1 MRLKV
6 YEVLYTKIDSMSYEG
21 KIYIR
26 AFNRSEVKQYFESF
40 DMFGQYE
47 IREINLKHIM
57 NDEETRNFLFLKNID
72 L

>member
-6 YEVLYTKIDSMSYEG
+6 YEVLYTKLDNMAYEG

-40 DMFGQYE
+40 DMLGQYK
-47 IREINLKHIM
+47 IKEINLKHIM

>member
-6 YEVLYTKIDSMSYEG
+6 YEVLYTKIDNMAYEG

-40 DMFGQYE
+40 DMFGQYK

-57 NDEETRNFLFLKNID
+57 TDEETRNFLFLKNIE

>member
-6 YEVLYTKIDSMSYEG
+6 YEVLYTKIDNMSYDG

-26 AFNRSEVKQYFESF
+26 AFNRSEVKQYFDSF
-40 DMFGQYE
+40 DMFGQYR
-47 IREINLKHIM
+47 IKEINLKRIM
-57 NDEETRNFLFLKNID
+57 TDEETRNFLFLKGVN

>member
-6 YEVLYTKIDSMSYEG
+6 YEVLYTKIDNMSYEG

-26 AFNRSEVKQYFESF
+26 AFNRSEVKQYFDSF
-40 DMFGQYE
+40 DMFGQYK
-47 IREINLKHIM
+47 ISEINLKHIM
-57 NDEETRNFLFLKNID
+57 TDEETRNFLFLKGVD

>member
-6 YEVLYTKIDSMSYEG
+6 YEVLYTKLDNMAYEG

-40 DMFGQYE
+40 DMLGQYK
-47 IREINLKHIM
+47 IKEINLKHIM
-57 NDEETRNFLFLKNID
+57 TDEETRNFLFLKNID

>member
-6 YEVLYTKIDSMSYEG
+6 YEVLYTKIDNMSYDG

-26 AFNRSEVKQYFESF
+26 AFNISEVKQYFESF
-40 DMFGQYE
+40 DMFGQYK
-47 IREINLKHIM
+47 ISEINLKRIM
-57 NDEETRNFLFLKNID
+57 SDEETRNFLLLKNID

>member
-6 YEVLYTKIDSMSYEG
+6 YEVLYTKTDNMAYEG
-21 KIYIR
+21 EIYIR

-47 IREINLKHIM
+47 INEINLKHIM
-57 NDEETRNFLFLKNID
+57 NDEETRNFLFLKNIE

>member
-6 YEVLYTKIDSMSYEG
+6 YEVLYTKIDNMSYEG

-26 AFNRSEVKQYFESF
+26 AFNRSEVKQYFDSF
-40 DMFGQYE
+40 DMFGQYK
-47 IREINLKHIM
+47 IKEINLKQIM
-57 NDEETRNFLFLKNID
+57 SDKETRNFLLLKNID

>member
-6 YEVLYTKIDSMSYEG
+6 YEVLYTKIDNTSYDG

-40 DMFGQYE
+40 NMLGQYK
-47 IREINLKHIM
+47 ISEINLKHIM
-57 NDEETRNFLFLKNID
+57 NDEETRNFLFLKNIE

>member
-6 YEVLYTKIDSMSYEG
+6 YEVLYTKIDNMAYDG

-26 AFNRSEVKQYFESF
+26 AFNRSEVKEYFESF
-40 DMFGQYE
+40 DMFGQYK
-47 IREINLKHIM
+47 ISEINLKRIM
-57 NDEETRNFLFLKNID
+57 NDEETRNFLFLKNIE

>member
-6 YEVLYTKIDSMSYEG
+6 YEVLYTKIDNMSYEG

-26 AFNRSEVKQYFESF
+26 AFNRSEVKQYVESF
-40 DMFGQYE
+40 DMFGQYK
-47 IREINLKHIM
+47 ISEINLKQIM
-57 NDEETRNFLFLKNID
+57 SDEETRNFLLLKNID

>member
-6 YEVLYTKIDSMSYEG
+6 YEVLYTKLDNMAYEG

-40 DMFGQYE
+40 DMLGQYK
-47 IREINLKHIM
+47 IKEINLKHVM
-57 NDEETRNFLFLKNID
+57 NDEETRNFLFLKGVD

>member
-6 YEVLYTKIDSMSYEG
+6 YEVLYTKIDNLSYDG

-40 DMFGQYE
+40 DMFGQYKVN
-47 IREINLKHIM
+47 EINLKRIM
-57 NDEETRNFLFLKNID
+57 TDEETRNFLFLKNID

>member
-6 YEVLYTKIDSMSYEG
+6 YEVLYTKIDNMSYDG

-40 DMFGQYE
+40 DMFGQYR
-47 IREINLKHIM
+47 IK
-57 NDEETRNFLFLKNID
+57 RNQS
-72 L
+72 